1 MIMIKS
7 AALIYRYA
15 DFSQFRLRIFTI
27 TRALSLCPNQAAQKL
42 THSAQIYQYECADLP
57 SREFPQVSLRR
68 FTTHSAQIYQYTK
81 ITCAYLP
88 LRVR

>member
-27 TRALSLCPNQAAQKL
+27 TRAL
-42 THSAQIYQYECADLP
+42 IYHHTGAFFMPKSGCAEVD
-57 SREFPQVSLRR
+57 
-68 FTTHSAQIYQYTK
+68 T
-81 ITCAYLP
+81 
-88 LRVR
+88 